1 MKVLNPSA
9 AVAAP
14 SFGKGGKLK
23 SPFNKGD
30 GPQAR
35 GIVFKKKKPASSK
48 VLFADFLCIKIYDSH
63 RYPQVTLVLL
73 FVMLFLIC

>member
-14 SFGKGGKLK
+14 SFGKGGKIK

-35 GIVFKKKKPASSK
+35 GIVSNKKNSAEG
-48 VLFADFLCIKIYDSH
+48 
-63 RYPQVTLVLL
+63 RGLL
-73 FVMLFLIC
+73 RSF